1 MSVLLIFEMQEVS
14 GVLLLRANFLS
25 YALLFGSLTVSV
37 PSATIYALKSQNHK
51 KSLKSLKSLK
61 SQKSDL
67 SINVLSLIYLLSLYL
82 STELTD

>member
-51 KSLKSLKSLK
+51 KSLKSIK

>member
-25 YALLFGSLTVSV
+25 YTLLFGSLTVSV

-51 KSLKSLKSLK
+51 KSLKSLK

>member
-51 KSLKSLKSLK
+51 KSLKSLKS
-61 SQKSDL
+61 QKSDL